1 MPLSTADRDRL
12 KNLLGTHV
20 TFDRRER
27 RLYGHDI
34 AAMPSLVRP
43 LVGDTTPDAV
53 AQPTSEEQLV
63 ELVRWATDRR
73 VPLTPRGKGSS
84 GYGGAIPVKKGLV
97 VDFYRMRAV
106 VDIDEGA
113 LTATVEPGITW
124 EQLDREIAKR
134 GLTLRLYPTSYPSSS
149 VGGWLAQ
156 GGAGIGSY
164 EYGWFA
170 ENVVSARVV
179 LAGGA
184 VRELSGVD
192 LGLVADAE
200 GTTGI
205 VSQVTVRLRA
215 LEDEAVTAI
224 ACADA
229 RDLQTLIDAIIAVDL
244 PIWSMVYINPRMAEM
259 KNRAPLR
266 EHNGHPAEE
275 RVLLPAAYI
284 LTLAYRAADQAPVL
298 AALPGLVAPMQA
310 EILSPRIAEHEWE
323 HRFQLMI
330 VKRLGPSLVPSE
342 VVVPLEHLGAVM
354 EEIEHK
360 VDQPVVKEGVIVK
373 HGAHGGPEAIILG
386 FIPSDQRRFDY
397 NFVFGLVLTIMD
409 IAEKHGGRPYSTG
422 MYFASRADEILG
434 AERVKRL
441 RSFKREADPHGVLN
455 PGKVIASGALG
466 KALSLASAFEPLIR
480 PFGNR
485 VIAKAVARPDPGAS
499 VRGIPADVALY
510 AYSCSQ
516 CGYCVD
522 QCDQFYG
529 RGWESQ
535 SPRGKWFW
543 LREFI
548 EGRERWS
555 QEMVDTFITCTT
567 CEICDT
573 RCSAVLPI
581 EPSWMK
587 LRGRL
592 IEDDKRMTL
601 PPFEM
606 MSAALRDQGDIWAGY
621 RKNRAD
627 WFPEDLWEKHGP
639 QHAADTVYFAG
650 CTASFVERD
659 IGIGTVRLL
668 DAAGVDFTYLGEK
681 ELCCATPMLVA
692 GKWEQFESVM
702 RSNIAGVL
710 AAGAS
715 TVTTSCPACDMMWR
729 TVYPEW
735 AAKLG
740 IDYPITVRHY
750 SELVAD
756 KIAAGEFAFPATPPL
771 RDESGKSSGKKGGKK
786 TAAAAAA
793 GKTAA
798 ADKTDAGEPR
808 KTRVTW
814 HDSCHIGRASG
825 IYEPPRELIRANPN
839 AEFVEMPFNREEA
852 HCCGSVLTLLK
863 DPAVAADIGE
873 ARLREAQEVGAETI
887 LALCPCC
894 QFQLRVS
901 AQAKGID
908 IDVVDLAHFSAAA
921 LGFDLPDPNP
931 EVQKQWAVFEAMI
944 ALMTPRGFADL
955 MGTMWPELID
965 AMPFGM
971 GPMMR
976 AMGKV
981 PGALDLMKPM
991 FPVLFPRLLPLM
1003 MPKVMSTMLE
1013 RIADRVPMPDYM
1025 AEQMPDMMPGI
1036 MDNLMPHMI
1045 GDVVPLVTGP
1055 MVDYLQGKTG
1065 AERVH

>member
-12 KNLLGTHV
+12 KNLLGPHV

-53 AQPTSEEQLV
+53 AQPTSEDQLV

-106 VDIDEGA
+106 LGIDEDA

-124 EQLDREIAKR
+124 EQLDRELAGR

-200 GTTGI
+200 GTTGLI
-205 VSQVTVRLRA
+205 SQVTVRLRA
-215 LEDEAVTAI
+215 LEDESVTAV

-229 RDLQTLIDAIIAVDL
+229 RDLQTLIDAIIAADL
-244 PIWSMVYINPRMAEM
+244 PVWSMVYINPRMAEM

-284 LTLAYRAADQAPVL
+284 LTLAHRAADQATVM
-298 AALPGLVAPMQA
+298 AALPGLVAPIQA
-310 EILSPRIAEHEWE
+310 EILSQRIAEHEWE

-354 EEIEHK
+354 EEIEGK
-360 VDQPVVKEGVIVK
+360 VDQPVVKEGVIVR
-373 HGAHGGPEAIILG
+373 HGAHGRPEAIILG
-386 FIPSDQRRFDY
+386 FIPSDQRRFNY

-409 IAEKHGGRPYSTG
+409 IAQRHGGRPYSTG
-422 MYFASRADEILG
+422 MYFASRADAILG
-434 AERVKRL
+434 TERVKRL
-441 RSFKREADPHGVLN
+441 RNFKRQVDPRGVLN

-466 KALSLASAFEPLIR
+466 KALSLAGAFEPLIR

-485 VIAKAVARPDPGAS
+485 VIAKAVAKPDPETS

-592 IEDDKRMTL
+592 IDDEKRMTL

-606 MSAALRDQGDIWAGY
+606 MSAALRDEGDIWAGY
-621 RKNRAD
+621 RKDRAA
-627 WFPEDLWEKHGP
+627 WFPEDLWEAHGP
-639 QHAADTVYFAG
+639 QHTADTVYFAG
-650 CTASFVERD
+650 CTASYVERD

-702 RSNIAGVL
+702 RTNIAAVL

-729 TVYPEW
+729 NVYPDW
-735 AAKLG
+735 AERLG
-740 IDYPITVRHY
+740 IDYPITVKHY

-756 KIAAGEFAFPATPPL
+756 KLATGEFAFPPTPPV
-771 RDESGKSSGKKGGKK
+771 RAASTRSIGKSD
-786 TAAAAAA
+786 TVPV
-793 GKTAA
+793 T
-798 ADKTDAGEPR
+798 R

-825 IYEPPRELIRANPN
+825 VYEPPRELIKANPA

-863 DPAVAADIGE
+863 DPAAAADIGE
-873 ARLREAQEVGAETI
+873 VRLREAQEVGAETI

-944 ALMTPRGFADL
+944 ALMTPQGFADL
-955 MGTMWPELID
+955 MGGMWPELID

-981 PGALDLMKPM
+981 PGALDLMKPV

-1003 MPKVMSTMLE
+1003 MPKVMAVMLE
-1013 RIADRVPMPDYM
+1013 RIAARVPMPDYM
-1025 AEQMPDMMPGI
+1025 AEQMPGMMPGV

-1055 MVDYLQGKTG
+1055 MVDYLQGKT
-1065 AERVH
+1065 AEERVH

>member
-12 KNLLGTHV
+12 KNLLGPHV

-34 AAMPSLVRP
+34 AAMPSLVKP

-53 AQPTSEEQLV
+53 VQPTSEEQLV
-63 ELVRWATDRR
+63 ELVRWASGRGL
-73 VPLTPRGKGSS
+73 PLTPRGKGSS

-106 VDIDEGA
+106 AAIDREA

-124 EQLDREIAKR
+124 EQLDRELAAQ
-134 GLTLRLYPTSYPSSS
+134 GLTLRLYPTSYPSST

-164 EYGWFA
+164 EFGWFA
-170 ENVVSARVV
+170 ESVVAVRVV
-179 LAGGA
+179 LPGGN
-184 VRELSGVD
+184 VRELSGPEVA
-192 LGLVADAE
+192 LVADAE

-205 VSQVTVRLRA
+205 LSQVTLRVRP
-215 LEDEAVTAI
+215 LEADAVTAI

-229 RDLQTLIDAIIAVDL
+229 HGLQALIDAIIAADL

-284 LTLAYRAADQAPVL
+284 LTLACRAADQAAVA
-298 AALPGLVAPMQA
+298 AALPALAAPVQA
-310 EILSPRIAEHEWE
+310 EILPQRIADHEWE

-342 VVVPLEHLGAVM
+342 VVVPLAELGAVM

-360 VDQPVVKEGVIVK
+360 IDQPVVKEGVIVR
-373 HGAHGGPEAIILG
+373 HGAQGRPEAIILG

-409 IAEKHGGRPYSTG
+409 IAKAHGGRPYSTG
-422 MYFASRADEILG
+422 MYFSSRADEILG
-434 AERVKRL
+434 AERVKAL
-441 RSFKREADPHGVLN
+441 RAFKREVDPRGLLN
-455 PGKVIASGALG
+455 PGKVIGSGALG

-480 PFGNR
+480 PLGNR
-485 VIAKAVARPDPGAS
+485 VIAKAVARPDPTAS

-516 CGYCVD
+516 CGYCID

-543 LREFI
+543 LRELI
-548 EGRERWS
+548 EGRETWS

-668 DAAGVDFTYLGEK
+668 DEAGVDFTYLGEK

-692 GKWEQFESVM
+692 GKWQQFESVM
-702 RSNIAGVL
+702 RSNIAAVL

-740 IDYPITVRHY
+740 IDYPIAVRHY

-756 KIAAGEFAFPATPPL
+756 KLASGEFAFPATPPQ
-771 RDESGKSSGKKGGKK
+771 RDASGKKSGKAGAEDG
-786 TAAAAAA
+786 TAAAAGAA
-793 GKTAA
+793 SVAPGSSAA
-798 ADKTDAGEPR
+798 PVAPH

-825 IYEPPRELIRANPN
+825 VYEPPRELIKANPN
-839 AEFVEMPFNREEA
+839 ADFVELPFNREEA

-863 DPAVAADIGE
+863 DPAAAADIGE
-873 ARLREAQEVGAETI
+873 VRLREAQEVGAETI

-901 AQAKGID
+901 ARAKGID

-921 LGFDLPDPNP
+921 LGYELPDPNP

-944 ALMTPRGFADL
+944 ALMTPQGFADL

-971 GPMMR
+971 GPMMK

-981 PGALDLMKPM
+981 PGALDLMKPL

-1003 MPKVMSTMLE
+1003 MPKVMETMLE

-1025 AEQMPDMMPGI
+1025 AEQMPGMMPGI

-1055 MVDYLQGKTG
+1055 MVDYLQGRETKG
-1065 AERVH
+1065 

>member
-1 MPLSTADRDRL
+1 M
-12 KNLLGTHV
+12 
-20 TFDRRER
+20 
-27 RLYGHDI
+27 
-34 AAMPSLVRP
+34 
-43 LVGDTTPDAV
+43 
-53 AQPTSEEQLV
+53 
-63 ELVRWATDRR
+63 RWATDRG

-84 GYGGAIPVKKGLV
+84 GYGGAIPVKKGVV
-97 VDFYRMRAV
+97 VDLYRLRDVVAV
-106 VDIDEGA
+106 DGEA
-113 LTATVEPGITW
+113 LTVTVEPGITW
-124 EQLDREIAKR
+124 EQLDRELGKQ

-170 ENVVSARVV
+170 ENVVSVRVV

-184 VRELSGVD
+184 VRELSGAD
-192 LGLVADAE
+192 LALVADAE

-205 VSQVTVRLRA
+205 ISRVTVRVRP
-215 LEDEAVTAI
+215 LEAEAVTAV

-229 RDLQTLIDAIIAVDL
+229 RDLQTLIDAIIAADL

-259 KNRAPLR
+259 KNRSPLR
-266 EHNGHPAEE
+266 EHNGHAAEE

-284 LTLAYRAADQAPVL
+284 LTLAYRAADQAAV
-298 AALPGLVAPMQA
+298 AEALPGLVAPMQA
-310 EILSPRIAEHEWE
+310 EILPQRIADHEWE

-342 VVVPLEHLGAVM
+342 VVVPLENLGVVM

-360 VDQPVVKEGVIVK
+360 VDQPVVKEGVIVR
-373 HGAHGGPEAIILG
+373 HGAHGRPEAIILG

-434 AERVKRL
+434 AERVERL
-441 RSFKREADPHGVLN
+441 RDFKRQVDPRGVLN

-466 KALSLASAFEPLIR
+466 KALTLAAAFEPLIR

-535 SPRGKWFW
+535 SPRGKWYW

-548 EGRERWS
+548 EGRETWS

-592 IEDDKRMTL
+592 IEDEKRMTL

-606 MSAALRDQGDIWAGY
+606 MSAALRDEGDIWAGY
-621 RKNRAD
+621 RKDRAD
-627 WFPEDLWEKHGP
+627 WFPEDLWDKHGP

-650 CTASFVERD
+650 CTASYVERD

-702 RSNIAGVL
+702 RTNIASVL
-710 AAGAS
+710 GSGAH

-729 TVYPEW
+729 NVYPEW

-750 SELVAD
+750 SELIAD
-756 KIAAGEFAFPATPPL
+756 KIAAGEFAFPATPPA
-771 RDESGKSSGKKGGKK
+771 RDASGKKGGKK
-786 TAAAAAA
+786 S
-793 GKTAA
+793 GKSDEAT
-798 ADKTDAGEPR
+798 TPH

-825 IYEPPRELIRANPN
+825 VYEAPRELIRANPN
-839 AEFVEMPFNREEA
+839 AEFVEMPFNRAEA

-863 DPAVAADIGE
+863 DPAAAADIGE
-873 ARLREAQEVGAETI
+873 VRLREAQEVGAETI

-908 IDVVDLAHFSAAA
+908 IDVVDLARLQRRGPGLRAAR
-921 LGFDLPDPNP
+921 P
-931 EVQKQWAVFEAMI
+931 EPRGAEAMGG
-944 ALMTPRGFADL
+944 LRGHDRADDTA
-955 MGTMWPELID
+955 GVRRPD
-965 AMPFGM
+965 GHDVA
-971 GPMMR
+971 R
-976 AMGKV
+976 AHRRHAVRHGADDEGDGQGAGRARPDEADV
-981 PGALDLMKPM
+981 PGAVPA
-991 FPVLFPRLLPLM
+991 PVAADDAQGHVDHARAHRRARADARLHGRADAGDDARHHGQPHAAHDRRRGAAGDRSDGGLPAGQRQR
-1003 MPKVMSTMLE
+1003 PQA
-1013 RIADRVPMPDYM
+1013 RPP
-1025 AEQMPDMMPGI
+1025 
-1036 MDNLMPHMI
+1036 
-1045 GDVVPLVTGP
+1045 
-1055 MVDYLQGKTG
+1055 
-1065 AERVH
+1065 

>member
-12 KNLLGTHV
+12 KNLLGANV

-53 AQPTSEEQLV
+53 AQPTSEDQLV
-63 ELVRWATDRR
+63 ELVRWATARR

-106 VDIDEGA
+106 LSVDEDA

-124 EQLDREIAKR
+124 EQLDRELAGR

-170 ENVVSARVV
+170 DNVVSARVV

-200 GTTGI
+200 GTTGLI
-205 VSQVTVRLRA
+205 SRVTVRLRA
-215 LEDEAVTAI
+215 LEDESVTAV

-229 RDLQTLIDAIIAVDL
+229 RDLQTLIDAIIAADL

-284 LTLAYRAADQAPVL
+284 LTLAYRAADQATVMG
-298 AALPGLVAPMQA
+298 ALPGLVAPIQA
-310 EILSPRIAEHEWE
+310 EILSQRIAEHEWE

-354 EEIEHK
+354 EEIERK
-360 VDQPVVKEGVIVK
+360 VDQPVVKEGVIVR
-373 HGAHGGPEAIILG
+373 HGAHGRPEAIILG

-409 IAEKHGGRPYSTG
+409 IAQTHGGRPYSTG
-422 MYFASRADEILG
+422 MYFASRADAILG
-434 AERVKRL
+434 TERVKSL
-441 RSFKREADPHGVLN
+441 RDFKRQVDPRGVLN
-455 PGKVIASGALG
+455 PGKVIASGVLG
-466 KALSLASAFEPLIR
+466 KALSLAGAFEPLIR

-485 VIAKAVARPDPGAS
+485 VIAKAVTKPDPGAS

-543 LREFI
+543 LRELI

-592 IEDDKRMTL
+592 IDDDKRMTL

-606 MSAALRDQGDIWAGY
+606 MSAALRDEGDIWAGY
-621 RKNRAD
+621 RKDRAA
-627 WFPEDLWEKHGP
+627 WFPEDLWEAHGP
-639 QHAADTVYFAG
+639 QHPADTVYFAG
-650 CTASFVERD
+650 CTASYVERD

-702 RSNIAGVL
+702 RTNIASVL

-729 TVYPEW
+729 NVYPEW
-735 AAKLG
+735 AERLG
-740 IDYPITVRHY
+740 IDYPITVKHY

-756 KIAAGEFAFPATPPL
+756 KLATGEFAFPATPPV
-771 RDESGKSSGKKGGKK
+771 RDANTGATGKNGGKSDPAP
-786 TAAAAAA
+786 AA
-793 GKTAA
+793 
-798 ADKTDAGEPR
+798 R

-825 IYEPPRELIRANPN
+825 VYEPPRELIRANP
-839 AEFVEMPFNREEA
+839 AVELVEMPFNREEA

-863 DPAVAADIGE
+863 DPAAAADIGE
-873 ARLREAQEVGAETI
+873 VRLREAQEVGAETI

-901 AQAKGID
+901 AQARGID

-921 LGFDLPDPNP
+921 LGFDLPDPSP

-944 ALMTPRGFADL
+944 ALMTPQGFADL
-955 MGTMWPELID
+955 MGSMWPELVD

-971 GPMMR
+971 GPLMR

-981 PGALDLMKPM
+981 PGALDLMKPV

-1003 MPKVMSTMLE
+1003 MPKVMSVMLE
-1013 RIADRVPMPDYM
+1013 RIAARVPMPDYM
-1025 AEQMPDMMPGI
+1025 AEQMPGMMPGI

-1045 GDVVPLVTGP
+1045 GDVVPLVTGS
-1055 MVDYLQGKTG
+1055 MVEYLQGK
-1065 AERVH
+1065 AAEERVH

>member
-1 MPLSTADRDRL
+1 MALTTADRDRL
-12 KNLLGTHV
+12 KNLLGARV
-20 TFDRRER
+20 TFERRER

-53 AQPTSEEQLV
+53 AQPTSEEQLI
-63 ELVRWATDRR
+63 ELVRWATGRG

-84 GYGGAIPVKKGLV
+84 GYGGAIPVKKGIV
-97 VDFYRMRAV
+97 VDLYRLRGV
-106 VDIDEGA
+106 VAIDREA
-113 LTATVEPGITW
+113 LTVTVEPGITW
-124 EQLDREIAKR
+124 EQLDRELAKK

-170 ENVVSARVV
+170 GNVVSVRVV

-192 LGLVADAE
+192 VGLVADAE

-205 VSQVTVRLRA
+205 ISQVTVRVRPFEA
-215 LEDEAVTAI
+215 EAVTAV

-229 RDLQTLIDAIIAVDL
+229 RDLQSLIDAIIAADL

-259 KNRAPLR
+259 KNRSPLR
-266 EHNGHPAEE
+266 EHNGHAAEE

-284 LTLAYRAADQAPVL
+284 LTLAYRAADRDVVL
-298 AALPGLVAPMQA
+298 AALPGLVSPMQA
-310 EILSPRIAEHEWE
+310 EILPQRIAEHEWE

-342 VVVPLEHLGAVM
+342 VVVPLEHLGVVM

-360 VDQPVVKEGVIVK
+360 VDQPVVKEGVIVRY
-373 HGAHGGPEAIILG
+373 GAHGRPEAIILG

-409 IAEKHGGRPYSTG
+409 IAEAHGGRPYSTG
-422 MYFASRADEILG
+422 MYFSSRADEILG
-434 AERVKRL
+434 AERVEVL
-441 RSFKREADPHGVLN
+441 RAFKREVDPRGVLN
-455 PGKVIASGALG
+455 PGKVIGSGALG

-480 PFGNR
+480 PLGNR
-485 VIAKAVARPDPGAS
+485 VIAKAVAKPDPTVS

-516 CGYCVD
+516 CGYCID

-535 SPRGKWFW
+535 SPRGKWYW

-548 EGRERWS
+548 EGREDWS

-592 IEDDKRMTL
+592 IEDDQRMTL

-621 RKNRAD
+621 RKDRAD

-650 CTASFVERD
+650 CTASYVERD

-668 DAAGVDFTYLGEK
+668 DEAGVDFTYLGEK

-702 RSNIAGVL
+702 RTNIASVV
-710 AAGAS
+710 ASGAT

-735 AAKLG
+735 AARLG
-740 IDYPITVRHY
+740 IDYPIAVRHY
-750 SELVAD
+750 SELIAD
-756 KIAAGEFAFPATPPL
+756 KLAAGEFAFPATPPV
-771 RDESGKSSGKKGGKK
+771 RDASGKVSGKVSGKKS
-786 TAAAAAA
+786 
-793 GKTAA
+793 GKTN
-798 ADKTDAGEPR
+798 DGAGPH

-825 IYEPPRELIRANPN
+825 VYEPPRELIRANPN
-839 AEFVEMPFNREEA
+839 AELVEMPFNRAEA
-852 HCCGSVLTLLK
+852 HCCGSVLTLLN
-863 DPAVAADIGE
+863 DPAAAADIGE
-873 ARLREAQEVGAETI
+873 VRLREAQEVGAETI

-901 AQAKGID
+901 ARAKGID

-921 LGFDLPDPNP
+921 LGYELPDPNP
-931 EVQKQWAVFEAMI
+931 DVQQQWAVFEAMI
-944 ALMTPRGFADL
+944 ALMTPRGFAEL
-955 MGTMWPELID
+955 MGSMWPELID

-976 AMGKV
+976 AMGRV
-981 PGALDLMKPM
+981 PGALDLMKPV
-991 FPVLFPRLLPLM
+991 FPTLFPRLLPLM

-1013 RIADRVPMPDYM
+1013 RIAERVPMPDYM
-1025 AEQMPDMMPGI
+1025 AEQMPAMMPAV

-1045 GDVVPLVTGP
+1045 GEVVPLVTGP
-1055 MVDYLQGKTG
+1055 MVDYLQGKG
-1065 AERVH
+1065 PAARPAGVS

>member
-1 MPLSTADRDRL
+1 
-12 KNLLGTHV
+12 
-20 TFDRRER
+20 
-27 RLYGHDI
+27 
-34 AAMPSLVRP
+34 
-43 LVGDTTPDAV
+43 
-53 AQPTSEEQLV
+53 
-63 ELVRWATDRR
+63 
-73 VPLTPRGKGSS
+73 
-84 GYGGAIPVKKGLV
+84 
-97 VDFYRMRAV
+97 
-106 VDIDEGA
+106 
-113 LTATVEPGITW
+113 
-124 EQLDREIAKR
+124 
-134 GLTLRLYPTSYPSSS
+134 
-149 VGGWLAQ
+149 
-156 GGAGIGSY
+156 
-164 EYGWFA
+164 
-170 ENVVSARVV
+170 
-179 LAGGA
+179 
-184 VRELSGVD
+184 
-192 LGLVADAE
+192 
-200 GTTGI
+200 

-229 RDLQTLIDAIIAVDL
+229 RDLQALIDAIIAVDL

-284 LTLAYRAADQAPVL
+284 LTLAYRAADQALVL
-298 AALPGLVAPMQA
+298 AALPELVAPMQA
-310 EILSPRIAEHEWE
+310 EILSQRIAEHEWE

-360 VDQPVVKEGVIVK
+360 VDQPVVKEGVIVR
-373 HGAHGGPEAIILG
+373 HGAHGRPEAIILG

-434 AERVKRL
+434 TERVKRL

-466 KALSLASAFEPLIR
+466 KALSLAGAFEPLIR

-606 MSAALRDQGDIWAGY
+606 MSAALRDEGDIWAGY

-627 WFPEDLWEKHGP
+627 WFPEDLWEAHGP

-650 CTASFVERD
+650 CTASYVERD
-659 IGIGTVRLL
+659 IGVGTVRLL

-702 RSNIAGVL
+702 RSNIASVL

-771 RDESGKSSGKKGGKK
+771 RDQSGKPSGKKGGKK
-786 TAAAAAA
+786 AGTTDAA
-793 GKTAA
+793 G
-798 ADKTDAGEPR
+798 ESR
-808 KTRVTW
+808 KTRAT
-814 HDSCHIGRASG
+814 SGAPRASTS
-825 IYEPPRELIRANPN
+825 R
-839 AEFVEMPFNREEA
+839 
-852 HCCGSVLTLLK
+852 
-863 DPAVAADIGE
+863 PA
-873 ARLREAQEVGAETI
+873 
-887 LALCPCC
+887 
-894 QFQLRVS
+894 S
-901 AQAKGID
+901 
-908 IDVVDLAHFSAAA
+908 
-921 LGFDLPDPNP
+921 
-931 EVQKQWAVFEAMI
+931 
-944 ALMTPRGFADL
+944 
-955 MGTMWPELID
+955 
-965 AMPFGM
+965 
-971 GPMMR
+971 
-976 AMGKV
+976 
-981 PGALDLMKPM
+981 
-991 FPVLFPRLLPLM
+991 
-1003 MPKVMSTMLE
+1003 
-1013 RIADRVPMPDYM
+1013 
-1025 AEQMPDMMPGI
+1025 
-1036 MDNLMPHMI
+1036 
-1045 GDVVPLVTGP
+1045 
-1055 MVDYLQGKTG
+1055 
-1065 AERVH
+1065 